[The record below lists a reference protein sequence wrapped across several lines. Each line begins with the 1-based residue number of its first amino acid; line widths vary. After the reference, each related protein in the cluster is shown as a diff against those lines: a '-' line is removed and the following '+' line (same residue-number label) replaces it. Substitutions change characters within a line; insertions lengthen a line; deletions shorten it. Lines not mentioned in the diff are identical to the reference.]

1 MVFFCQTD
9 DLWQFLV
16 YIILALNLES
26 NINQVSSE
34 LDLEAA
40 GLRLKLNL
48 PGQKGEKVNLFY
60 KFSV

>member
-40 GLRLKLNL
+40 GLRLKLN
-48 PGQKGEKVNLFY
+48 PRGQNGEKVNLFY
-60 KFSV
+60 KLLV